1 VTRAREAVIAVE
13 VVRVVAVL
21 AAKTSTQEAA
31 AVWDNAT
38 LYVKDAEYWVVLVE
52 SEAQERV
59 SRVEA
64 ENGAALTSAH
74 EDAEGFV

>member
-1 VTRAREAVIAVE
+1 VTQAREAVIAVE

-38 LYVKDAEYWVVLVE
+38 LYVKDAE
-52 SEAQERV
+52 
-59 SRVEA
+59 
-64 ENGAALTSAH
+64 
-74 EDAEGFV
+74 